1 MAALNTFR
9 SNWLRGVFL
18 LCSVLL
24 IVACGGSDSTE
35 STSSND
41 AQTATAPAGDGA
53 SSSATSAPQAS
64 SSGGGRTVEAEEALD
79 QLVELYKE
87 MLAVLAG
94 VTDEAS
100 ARAAADD
107 ISRIS
112 VKFSDLDAIMEDLS
126 QEEIMSAVLSGRLGN
141 FGEELS
147 KELIRL
153 SSDPEIFR
161 YLSEAFENLN

>member
-1 MAALNTFR
+1 MAALKTFR
-9 SNWLRGVFL
+9 VNWLRGVFL

-35 STSSND
+35 STSSS
-41 AQTATAPAGDGA
+41 AAPTATA
-53 SSSATSAPQAS
+53 ATSASQSTATQAG
-64 SSGGGRTVEAEEALD
+64 SSGGGRTIEADEALD
-79 QLVELYKE
+79 QLVELYQE
-87 MLAVLAG
+87 MLTILAG

-107 ISRIS
+107 VSRIS
-112 VKFSDLDAIMEDLS
+112 DKFSDLDAIMEDLS

-147 KELIRL
+147 KELMRL

>member
-1 MAALNTFR
+1 MSALKTFR
-9 SNWLRGVFL
+9 VNWLRGVFL

-35 STSSND
+35 STSSNA
-41 AQTATAPAGDGA
+41 AQTATA
-53 SSSATSAPQAS
+53 ATSAPQATATQASS
-64 SSGGGRTVEAEEALD
+64 SSGGRTIAADEALD

-87 MLAVLAG
+87 MLTILAG

-112 VKFSDLDAIMEDLS
+112 DKFSDLDATMEDLS

-147 KELIRL
+147 KELMRL

>member
-1 MAALNTFR
+1 MAALKTFQV
-9 SNWLRGVFL
+9 NWLRGIFL

-24 IVACGGSDSTE
+24 IVACSGSDSTE
-35 STSSND
+35 STATPETSAFQS
-41 AQTATAPAGDGA
+41 TATQAG
-53 SSSATSAPQAS
+53 
-64 SSGGGRTVEAEEALD
+64 SSGGGSTIEADEALD
-79 QLVELYKE
+79 QLVELYQE
-87 MLAVLAG
+87 MLTILAG

-112 VKFSDLDAIMEDLS
+112 DKFSDLDAIMEDLS

-147 KELIRL
+147 KELMRL
-153 SSDPEIFR
+153 SSNPEIFR

>member
-1 MAALNTFR
+1 MAALKTFR
-9 SNWLRGVFL
+9 VNWLRGVLL

-35 STSSND
+35 STSSN
-41 AQTATAPAGDGA
+41 AAPTATA
-53 SSSATSAPQAS
+53 ATSASQSTTTQAG
-64 SSGGGRTVEAEEALD
+64 SSGGGRTIEADEALD
-79 QLVELYKE
+79 QLVELYQE
-87 MLAVLAG
+87 MLTILAG

-112 VKFSDLDAIMEDLS
+112 DKFSDLDAIMEDLS

-147 KELIRL
+147 KELMRL

>member
-9 SNWLRGVFL
+9 VNWLRGVFL

-35 STSSND
+35 STSSN
-41 AQTATAPAGDGA
+41 AAPTATA
-53 SSSATSAPQAS
+53 ATSASQSTATQAG
-64 SSGGGRTVEAEEALD
+64 SSGGGRTIEADEALD
-79 QLVELYKE
+79 QLVELYQE
-87 MLAVLAG
+87 MLTILAG

-112 VKFSDLDAIMEDLS
+112 DKFSDLDAIMEDLS
-126 QEEIMSAVLSGRLGN
+126 QEEIMGAVLSGRLGN

-147 KELIRL
+147 KELMRL